1 MRELRISSSLIS
13 PARNNLSMIKIFCS
27 GTKKLRP
34 VIGAAL
40 AKDFIAIWV
49 RSSLSGKMLLSTEKR
64 IRFRSSK
71 EKHSVLISSQIK
83 PKV

>member
-1 MRELRISSSLIS
+1 
-13 PARNNLSMIKIFCS
+13 
-27 GTKKLRP
+27 

-64 IRFRSSK
+64 IRFRSST